1 MLIHNQQRNS
11 FKHGFVISSC
21 RTQIFMEP
29 EKRWFGPCNVDAL
42 NFQKLNIAAVLQNLQ
57 AIASVFLLDLECFE

>member
-1 MLIHNQQRNS
+1 
-11 FKHGFVISSC
+11 
-21 RTQIFMEP
+21 MEP